1 LDKRSMKVVVGLA
14 VESAIVHGRDT
25 RTLLHLY
32 SMPDLERLQELHNQ
46 LLTSPLHYDREIA
59 IWLEPALELDQPTS
73 DPRNL
78 VREMREM
85 EFVLHVL
92 LNWIGSF
99 QEDVNNWMN
108 FIANAAQSIED
119 GFWIDGKILLSRA
132 LQSSLCPS
140 VERLKADPR
149 FRYELDVLQKATA
162 SYFEEVKGYP
172 IKLSFPEHRLDA
184 ILKVQEIMLELMQI
198 HFREESRME
207 PEETRQPIHKL
218 SSAMRYM
225 MDDRKEI
232 EDAKREIRLA
242 LGHLETRLNTIA
254 DDDGHTMILDYHN
267 RLRGVLNTL

>member
-1 LDKRSMKVVVGLA
+1 MEKRSIKVVVGLA
-14 VESAIVHGRDT
+14 VESALVHGRDT

-32 SMPDLERLQELHNQ
+32 GKPDLERLQELHDQ
-46 LLTSPLHYDREIA
+46 LIISPLHYDREIA
-59 IWLEPALELDQPTS
+59 IWLEPALEFSQLNF
-73 DPRNL
+73 DPKDL
-78 VREMREM
+78 IREMREM

-92 LNWIGSF
+92 LNRIGSF

-108 FIANAAQSIED
+108 FILNSAKSIED

-162 SYFEEVKGYP
+162 SYFEEVKRYP

-198 HFREESRME
+198 HYREESRID

-218 SSAMRYM
+218 SSAIRYM
-225 MDDRKEI
+225 MDECKEL

-254 DDDGHTMILDYHN
+254 DDGSHAMILDYHN
-267 RLRGVLNTL
+267 RIKGVLNTL